1 MDDVGT
7 DPIPSQRPDVR
18 ISRLS
23 VEDRDDHC
31 PQHVPARRRVR
42 TRVVQRTVGT
52 ERVEQPASRQILGEI
67 HQRPDR
73 CHRCCH
79 VPLDLIP
86 ALSRQSH
93 PFPRLICARRRVILG
108 LARNVFLH
116 GMYLSLSHEEHTEP
130 LRAFH
135 LLGAPRIPANPLF
148 INTLTQINCRQL
160 LLIG

>member
-1 MDDVGT
+1 MAYGNNVVGNT
-7 DPIPSQRPDVR
+7 
-18 ISRLS
+18 
-23 VEDRDDHC
+23 
-31 PQHVPARRRVR
+31 
-42 TRVVQRTVGT
+42 
-52 ERVEQPASRQILGEI
+52 
-67 HQRPDR
+67 
-73 CHRCCH
+73 
-79 VPLDLIP
+79 
-86 ALSRQSH
+86 H